1 MSARSR
7 HSKPDLALSLTVT
20 HHKIRARAR
29 YLCQSHF
36 LMAIDSLRLIH
47 LLGMPGEE

>member
-1 MSARSR
+1 LPDHADTPHVRQIARSR

-29 YLCQSHF
+29 YLRQSQV
-36 LMAIDSLRLIH
+36 
-47 LLGMPGEE
+47 P